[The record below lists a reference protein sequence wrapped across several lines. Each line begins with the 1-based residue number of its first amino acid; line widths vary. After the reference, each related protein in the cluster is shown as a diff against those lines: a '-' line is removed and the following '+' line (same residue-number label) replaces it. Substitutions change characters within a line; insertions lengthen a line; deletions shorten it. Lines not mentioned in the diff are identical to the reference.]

1 MVCSLLPVTARADSS
16 QAVEVAG
23 ITLADGQCLAM
34 NGAAAATTGDNGGT
48 YVAYFKDDILHLNGL
63 NTTKEGTCIYWG
75 NYGGSLTIDVSGTN
89 TLERTDSGSVIQDHT
104 YGQNLTIQGNGTL
117 NINGTSGI
125 WARDDITFQ
134 GDVTANIT
142 VTDYAAIE
150 SNCGNANMS
159 NSKITIKDNAKVTAT
174 GGEYGI
180 VAKNQTQVQIIL
192 EGNAELTADGTTSAL
207 CKNPAISYT
216 YQWRTSGNDSYTPST
231 TTPFTNNSAPKYV
244 EIKPSDI
251 SLSQT
256 GTHTFTAATVGYDAA
271 PAALSVTVTNN
282 GTEATGALTVALSG
296 SDASSF
302 TLNKS
307 SIADIAVSGSD
318 TFTVVPKTGLSAGTY
333 TETVTVSGSNGIA
346 ASFDVSFTV
355 NPVTYNVI
363 ITGGTGM
370 TTSGNTSQTIEQD
383 SAMTDVVYTADD
395 GYYFP
400 ENYSVET
407 QNGISVTRNSYT
419 QITVSGTPT
428 GNVSLTLPDAT
439 AKAKETTP
447 TATFTAT
454 GSDTGTLSGVAS
466 GMKYSINDGSSWTNI
481 DSDADVNLTSL
492 SACTISVVKKGG
504 DTTTDS
510 DAQTITVTKAAAPS
524 TIVGVGCTSDSNND
538 GKLQNVMTAME
549 YKLSTADNWTAGT
562 GSDITGL
569 ANGTYYVRVKA
580 NGTALA
586 SDYQTVTV
594 PAYTAPVYSVSLDT
608 SGTHTFSAAVV
619 GYGAQ
624 TAKTVTV
631 RNTGNTATGA
641 LTVTLSGS
649 NTDSFTLSKTGIDSI
664 AESGND
670 TFTIVPNTGLAAGT
684 YTATVTVSGGNGITA
699 NFNVSFT
706 VNTAGGGD
714 NGNGGGWYDY
724 DYTPPSY
731 KVEDVTPDKAD
742 GSITSDHTNA
752 QKGDD
757 VTITV
762 TPDRY
767 YNVDGVIVKDKNGK
781 EIPVTMNQDG
791 TFSFE
796 MPAGEVTV
804 EPIFVW
810 DNPFVDVDEETEDA
824 EPVEWALKNGITTGA
839 TDTTFAPDGDCTRAQ
854 IVTFLWRAA
863 GSPEPTGSAQ
873 SFADVDADDYFAKAV
888 LWALENGITT
898 GVTDTT
904 FAPDAVCTRAQTV
917 TFLHRAAG
925 KPATEQ
931 GSAFDDVTADSYYAQ
946 AVAWAEANGI
956 TKGIGGSLFG
966 SLDECTRIQIVT
978 FLYRFLGELTD

>member
-1 MVCSLLPVTARADSS
+1 MKKRIFSILLCICMVCSLLPVTAGAEEGVTKKV
-16 QAVEVAG
+16 AVGSIVLLDDQCIASNNAVVATDG
-23 ITLADGQCLAM
+23 IN
-34 NGAAAATTGDNGGT
+34 NGS
-48 YVAYFKDDILHLNGL
+48 YVAYFKDDTLYLNNLQISNGQIKWTANNEDNSAAAYDL
-63 NTTKEGTCIYWG
+63 TIDLTGSNKVTNNSGIAIAGETGWVTGNGMSLTIQGDGSLTATGSTKGIWVWKNITIQG
-75 NYGGSLTIDVSGTN
+75 NATVIASGNNYGICNNSNIGKITITESAEVNASSNNYGVGYDNSYNNSSVQISGGSLTAIGGTAAFRKAPILD
-89 TLERTDSGSVIQDHT
+89 TG
-104 YGQNLTIQGNGTL
+104 
-117 NINGTSGI
+117 
-125 WARDDITFQ
+125 
-134 GDVTANIT
+134 VTAQGSANT
-142 VTDYAAIE
+142 MGTD
-150 SNCGNANMS
+150 
-159 NSKITIKDNAKVTAT
+159 
-174 GGEYGI
+174 
-180 VAKNQTQVQIIL
+180 
-192 EGNAELTADGTTSAL
+192 AETY
-207 CKNPAISYT
+207 ISEN
-216 YQWRTSGNDSYTPST
+216 NDSY
-231 TTPFTNNSAPKYV
+231 KWV
-244 EIKPSDI
+244 K
-251 SLSQT
+251 
-256 GTHTFTAATVGYDAA
+256 
-271 PAALSVTVTNN
+271 
-282 GTEATGALTVALSG
+282 
-296 SDASSF
+296 SSF
-302 TLNKS
+302 
-307 SIADIAVSGSD
+307 
-318 TFTVVPKTGLSAGTY
+318 SA
-333 TETVTVSGSNGIA
+333 
-346 ASFDVSFTV
+346 
-355 NPVTYNVI
+355 PVTYTVD

-383 SAMTDVVYTADD
+383 SAMTDVVYTAAD

-400 ENYSVET
+400 NDYTVSE
-407 QNGISVTRNSYT
+407 QNGINVTRNSFT

-428 GNVSLTLPDAT
+428 ANVNLTLNNAT

-569 ANGTYYVRVKA
+569 ANGTYDVRVKA

-839 TDTTFAPDGDCTRAQ
+839 TDITFAPDGDCTRAQ

-863 GSPEPTGSAQ
+863 GSPEPTGTSQ

-904 FAPDAVCTRAQTV
+904 FAPNAVCTRAQTV

>member
-1 MVCSLLPVTARADSS
+1 MKKRIFSILLCICMVCSLLPVTAGAAG
-16 QAVEVAG
+16 QTVTVAG
-23 ITLADGQCLAM
+23 IELADGQCLAA
-34 NGAAAATTGDNGGT
+34 NDAAAATPGNNNDS
-48 YVAYFKDDILHLNGL
+48 YVAYFKDDTLYLNGL

-89 TLERTDSGSVIQDHT
+89 TLKRTDSGSVIQDHT

-117 NINGTSGI
+117 NVNGTSGI

-150 SNCGNANMS
+150 SNCGNANQS
-159 NSKITIKDNAKVTAT
+159 ASKITIKDNAKVTAT

-207 CKNPAISYT
+207 CKNPAINYT

-231 TTPFTNNSAPKYV
+231 TTLFTNNPAPKYV

-256 GTHTFTAATVGYDAA
+256 GTHTFAAATVGYDAA

-282 GTEATGALTVALSG
+282 GTDATGNLDVALSG
-296 SDASSF
+296 TGSGNFSLS
-302 TLNKS
+302 TTSIS
-307 SIADIAVSGSD
+307 SIAEGGTGS
-318 TFTVVPKTGLSAGTY
+318 FTVQPKTDLGIGTH
-333 TETVTVSGSNGIA
+333 TATVTVSNGNGIT
-346 ASFDVSFTV
+346 ASFAVSFTV
-355 NPVTYNVI
+355 NPVTYAVN
-363 ITGGTGM
+363 ITAGAGM
-370 TTSGNTSQTIEQD
+370 TTSGDPNQTVVQNSE
-383 SAMTDVVYTADD
+383 MTDVVYTAAD

-400 ENYSVET
+400 NDYTVSE
-407 QNGISVTRNSYT
+407 QNGINVTRNSFT

-428 GNVSLTLPDAT
+428 ANVNLTLNNAT

-447 TATFTAT
+447 TAAFTAT
-454 GSDTGTLSGVAS
+454 GPDTGTLSGVAS
-466 GMKYSINDGSSWTNI
+466 GMKYSINGGSSWTNI
-481 DSDADVNLTSL
+481 DSNADVNLTSL

-510 DAQTITVTKAAAPS
+510 DAQTIPVTKAAAPS

-538 GKLQNVMTAME
+538 GKLQNVTTAME
-549 YKLSTADNWTAGT
+549 YKLSTADNWTDGT

-569 ANGTYYVRVKA
+569 ANGTYDVRVKA

-594 PAYTAPVYSVSLDT
+594 PAYTAPVYSVSLNT

-624 TAKTVTV
+624 TAKAVTV
-631 RNTGNTATGA
+631 SNTGNTATGA

-767 YNVDGVIVKDKNGK
+767 YNVEGVIVKDKNGK
-781 EIPVTMNQDG
+781 EIPVTMNPDG

-810 DNPFVDVDEETEDA
+810 DNPFVDVDEETEYA
-824 EPVEWALKNGITTGA
+824 EPVEWALK
-839 TDTTFAPDGDCTRAQ
+839 
-854 IVTFLWRAA
+854 
-863 GSPEPTGSAQ
+863 
-873 SFADVDADDYFAKAV
+873 
-888 LWALENGITT
+888 NGITT

-925 KPATEQ
+925 KPAAEQ

-966 SLDECTRIQIVT
+966 SLDDCTRIQIVT
-978 FLYRFLGELTD
+978 FLYRFLGEVTD